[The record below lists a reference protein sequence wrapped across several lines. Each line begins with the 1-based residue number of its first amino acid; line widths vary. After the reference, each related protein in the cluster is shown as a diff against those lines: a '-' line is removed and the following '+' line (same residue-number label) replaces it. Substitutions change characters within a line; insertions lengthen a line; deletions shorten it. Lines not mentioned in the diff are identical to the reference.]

1 MKNTEAQLQALSQ
14 AWIEAKT
21 EERNANAKRIGVEE
35 KIIEILGS
43 KEEGRERVTLDN
55 GTQIVVIGKMVYKA
69 DDLDSIIEVTHGLQ
83 DQFKPYKTETKLDEA
98 KIKKIRTFQPALWR
112 QLALYIT
119 ARPAKTGVVVTLPG
133 EEFDGV

>member
-55 GTQIVVIGKMVYKA
+55 GTQIVVIGKMVFA
-69 DDLDSIIEVTHGLQ
+69 IVV
-83 DQFKPYKTETKLDEA
+83 A
-98 KIKKIRTFQPALWR
+98 
-112 QLALYIT
+112 
-119 ARPAKTGVVVTLPG
+119 AR
-133 EEFDGV
+133 F

>member
-1 MKNTEAQLQALSQ
+1 MKNTEAQLEALSL

-43 KEEGRERVTLDN
+43 KEGREKVTLDN
-55 GTQIVVIGKMVYKA
+55 GTQINVVTRMIYKA
-69 DDLDSIIEVTHGLQ
+69 DDLDSIVEVTHDLQ
-83 DQFKPYKTETKLDEA
+83 DQFKPYKIETKLDES

-112 QLALYIT
+112 QLALYVT
-119 ARPAKTGVVVTLPG
+119 VRPAKTFVVVTLPG
-133 EEFDGV
+133 DEDDGV

>member
-1 MKNTEAQLQALSQ
+1 MKNTEAQLEALSL

-21 EERNANAKRIGVEE
+21 AERNANAQRIGVEE
-35 KIIEILGS
+35 QIIEILGS
-43 KEEGRERVTLDN
+43 KEGREKVTLDN
-55 GTQIVVIGKMVYKA
+55 GTQINVVTRMIYKA